1 MTESQIA
8 KIRSIRQ
15 TAELAV
21 IDIQTLLDNSRQRQT
36 YLESRIRSLELKDCL
51 SDSQEDKL
59 SDYQDELDDI
69 ESDNDSLEELL
80 NALTEVVDNAS
91 LISL

>member
-36 YLESRIRSLELKDCL
+36 YLESRIRSLELKDYL

-59 SDYQDELDDI
+59 SEYQDELDDI